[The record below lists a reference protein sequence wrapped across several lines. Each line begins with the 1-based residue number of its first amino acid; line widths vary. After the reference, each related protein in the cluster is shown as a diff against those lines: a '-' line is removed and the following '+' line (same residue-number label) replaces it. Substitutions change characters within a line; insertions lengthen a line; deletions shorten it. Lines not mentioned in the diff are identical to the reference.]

1 MLHEQLKIHK
11 VFEKLDMLEKHAD
24 KYTWNDEHTKLY
36 RTLDGVIIEAMKNAE
51 NTIGQSFSTIF
62 EWSPTL

>member
-1 MLHEQLKIHK
+1 
-11 VFEKLDMLEKHAD
+11 MLEKHAD